1 MSWITIVWSMNAAAC
16 LTLAGTYLLVWCRQ
30 REDWVYLVL
39 SCGAVAG
46 AALTGFE
53 LAQLHAQT
61 SEQYGALLRWVQFP
75 VWLLVVSVVVFV
87 RLYLRAGRPWLAWSV
102 CGVRTLALILNFI
115 FIPNLSY
122 REITSLKQVSWWG
135 GETVSVPVG
144 VTNPWILV
152 AQLSLLLFVI
162 FFMDATIT
170 AWRRGDRQHALV
182 VGGALT
188 FFSAIGVGEV
198 VLVVWGIIQVP
209 FFACFSYLGLITA
222 MGYQIGS
229 DMLRAA
235 QVAWQL
241 QASEAELRESMERMD
256 LAASAA
262 GLGLWMWDIARNQV
276 WINDKGRSLFGF
288 APSEKLDAERF
299 RSRIHPDDRE
309 AVRVVAENAL
319 SRGVEYDTEYRI
331 APPGGQTRWVHS
343 RGRVELNADGEPLRV
358 RGVSMDI
365 TERRRA
371 EEKFRVAVEA
381 SPIGIVLVDGQGRI
395 VLVNTYTEKLFGYAR
410 EEIIDQPVEILL
422 PERFRGAHPGHR
434 AEFLAAPTAR
444 AMGAGREL
452 FARRKDGTEFPVEI
466 GLSPMETGEG
476 LLVLGAIVDISAR
489 KRAELEVERHRAEL
503 THLSRVAL
511 MGEISAS
518 LAHEMNQPL
527 TAMVS
532 NATAGQRF
540 IDSGH
545 VVLSELRELL
555 SDISADGRRA
565 SDVVRGIRRMVKK
578 SETVRQRINLNDLV
592 RDVVQIVHSDSLL
605 RSCEVKTSL
614 ESDLP
619 TIEADPVQLRQV
631 LLNLVING
639 FDAMHDTPMGDR
651 ITEVTA
657 ARQGDA
663 IRVSVR
669 DYGGGIAEETRQR
682 LFEPFFTTKAEG
694 LGMGLAIVR
703 SIVES
708 HGGKIGA
715 ENVEGGGARFH
726 FTVPIN
732 APVSV

>member
-1 MSWITIVWSMNAAAC
+1 
-16 LTLAGTYLLVWCRQ
+16 
-30 REDWVYLVL
+30 
-39 SCGAVAG
+39 
-46 AALTGFE
+46 
-53 LAQLHAQT
+53 
-61 SEQYGALLRWVQFP
+61 
-75 VWLLVVSVVVFV
+75 
-87 RLYLRAGRPWLAWSV
+87 
-102 CGVRTLALILNFI
+102 
-115 FIPNLSY
+115 
-122 REITSLKQVSWWG
+122 
-135 GETVSVPVG
+135 
-144 VTNPWILV
+144 
-152 AQLSLLLFVI
+152 
-162 FFMDATIT
+162 
-170 AWRRGDRQHALV
+170 
-182 VGGALT
+182 
-188 FFSAIGVGEV
+188 
-198 VLVVWGIIQVP
+198 
-209 FFACFSYLGLITA
+209 
-222 MGYQIGS
+222 
-229 DMLRAA
+229 
-235 QVAWQL
+235 
-241 QASEAELRESMERMD
+241 
-256 LAASAA
+256 
-262 GLGLWMWDIARNQV
+262 
-276 WINDKGRSLFGF
+276 
-288 APSEKLDAERF
+288 
-299 RSRIHPDDRE
+299 
-309 AVRVVAENAL
+309 
-319 SRGVEYDTEYRI
+319 
-331 APPGGQTRWVHS
+331 
-343 RGRVELNADGEPLRV
+343 
-358 RGVSMDI
+358 
-365 TERRRA
+365 
-371 EEKFRVAVEA
+371 
-381 SPIGIVLVDGQGRI
+381 
-395 VLVNTYTEKLFGYAR
+395 
-410 EEIIDQPVEILL
+410 
-422 PERFRGAHPGHR
+422 
-434 AEFLAAPTAR
+434 
-444 AMGAGREL
+444 MGAGREL

-694 LGMGLAIVR
+694 LGMGLAICK
-703 SIVES
+703 SITEA
-708 HGGKIGA
+708 HGGRIRVSPDADRGA
-715 ENVEGGGARFH
+715 TFQFTLPGIREG
-726 FTVPIN
+726 TP
-732 APVSV
+732 

>member
-1 MSWITIVWSMNAAAC
+1 M
-16 LTLAGTYLLVWCRQ
+16 
-30 REDWVYLVL
+30 
-39 SCGAVAG
+39 
-46 AALTGFE
+46 
-53 LAQLHAQT
+53 
-61 SEQYGALLRWVQFP
+61 
-75 VWLLVVSVVVFV
+75 
-87 RLYLRAGRPWLAWSV
+87 
-102 CGVRTLALILNFI
+102 
-115 FIPNLSY
+115 
-122 REITSLKQVSWWG
+122 
-135 GETVSVPVG
+135 
-144 VTNPWILV
+144 
-152 AQLSLLLFVI
+152 
-162 FFMDATIT
+162 
-170 AWRRGDRQHALV
+170 
-182 VGGALT
+182 
-188 FFSAIGVGEV
+188 
-198 VLVVWGIIQVP
+198 
-209 FFACFSYLGLITA
+209 
-222 MGYQIGS
+222 
-229 DMLRAA
+229 
-235 QVAWQL
+235 
-241 QASEAELRESMERMD
+241 
-256 LAASAA
+256 
-262 GLGLWMWDIARNQV
+262 
-276 WINDKGRSLFGF
+276 
-288 APSEKLDAERF
+288 
-299 RSRIHPDDRE
+299 
-309 AVRVVAENAL
+309 RVVAENAL

>member
-16 LTLAGTYLLVWCRQ
+16 LTLAGIYLLVWCKQ
-30 REDWVYLVL
+30 HKGWVLVF
-39 SCGAVAG
+39 SCSAVAA
-46 AALTGFE
+46 AALTAFE
-53 LAQLHAQT
+53 LVLLRVQT
-61 SEQYGALLRWVQFP
+61 TEQYGAILRWVQLP
-75 VWLLVVSVVVFV
+75 VWVLVVSLVVFV

-663 IRVSVR
+663 IWVSVR